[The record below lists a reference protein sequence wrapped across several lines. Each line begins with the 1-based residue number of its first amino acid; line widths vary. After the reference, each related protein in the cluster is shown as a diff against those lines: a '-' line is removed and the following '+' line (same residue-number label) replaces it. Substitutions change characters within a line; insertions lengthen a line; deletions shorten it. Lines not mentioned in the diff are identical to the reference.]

1 MSLPGSLAQHL
12 RQLQAQGLPRLEA
25 QMLVLHAVGQ
35 RPDDRAWLIS
45 HDERVLTSEQADE
58 LERCSRRRLDGE
70 PMAYLLG
77 MKEFHGLPLQLDAHV
92 LDPRDDTETLVD
104 WALEVL
110 SPDQPNEVLDLGT
123 GSGAIALALAHS
135 RPAWRVSAID
145 VSADALSVARHNGE
159 RLGLTVCWL
168 LGSWLKPCAGQRFD
182 LIVGNPPYIAEG
194 DPHLAGLRHE
204 PRNALVSG
212 VDGLEDLRQI
222 ITTAPAHLKPGAWL
236 MLEHGH
242 DQASAVRELLRQA
255 GMVAVSSRRDLAGIE
270 RCSAGQWPPKQ
281 GFASREII

>member
-77 MKEFHGLPLQLDAHV
+77 MKEFHGLPLQVDAHV

-123 GSGAIALALAHS
+123 GSGAISFGAGPL
-135 RPAWRVSAID
+135 PP
-145 VSADALSVARHNGE
+145 
-159 RLGLTVCWL
+159 RL
-168 LGSWLKPCAGQRFD
+168 AGQRD
-182 LIVGNPPYIAEG
+182 RRQCRRPVGGAPQWRTTGA
-194 DPHLAGLRHE
+194 DRLLVAGLMAQTLCRA
-204 PRNALVSG
+204 AL
-212 VDGLEDLRQI
+212 
-222 ITTAPAHLKPGAWL
+222 
-236 MLEHGH
+236 
-242 DQASAVRELLRQA
+242 
-255 GMVAVSSRRDLAGIE
+255 
-270 RCSAGQWPPKQ
+270 
-281 GFASREII
+281 

>member
-1 MSLPGSLAQHL
+1 MSRPGSLAQHL
-12 RQLQAQGLPRLEA
+12 RQLQAMGLPRLEA
-25 QMLVLHAVGQ
+25 QMLVLHAAGQ

-45 HDERVLTSEQADE
+45 HDEQVLTFEQADE
-58 LERCSRRRLDGE
+58 LCRCGRRRLDGE
-70 PMAYLLG
+70 PMAYVLG
-77 MKEFHGLPLQLDAHV
+77 VKEFHGLSLEVDARV

-123 GSGAIALALAHS
+123 GSGAIALALAHA

-159 RLGLTVCWL
+159 RLGLPVRWL
-168 LGSWLKPCAGQRFD
+168 LGSWFKPCAGQGFD
-182 LIVGNPPYIAEG
+182 LIVSNPPYIAAQ
-194 DPHLAGLRHE
+194 DPHLAALRHE
-204 PRNALVSG
+204 PMGALVSG
-212 VDGLEDLRQI
+212 SDGLEDLRQI
-222 ITTAPAHLKPGAWL
+222 ITAAPAHLRPGAWL

-242 DQASAVRELLRQA
+242 DQASAVRDLLHQA
-255 GMVAVSSRRDLAGIE
+255 GMTSVRSRQDLAGIE
-270 RCSAGQWPPKQ
+270 RCSAGQWLPKQ